1 MLLTQST
8 RPIIGWIAT
17 LLGYIMEFIFR
28 GLSSVG
34 IQNIGLCIIIF
45 TFIVRTLMIPL
56 TIKQQ
61 KMTKLNS
68 VMQPE
73 LAKIQKKYRN
83 RRDPA
88 SMEKQNKEMQAVYD
102 KYGFSPTGGCL
113 QTLVQFPIFLALYQ
127 VIRKIPAYIP
137 AVKASYVTIV
147 NEISKSPDYITKI
160 NKIVDGMKSSYAVSV
175 PKGGTTN
182 QVIDALGS
190 FTASAWTQLEQAF
203 PAAVDTIPNVSS
215 EIIHMN
221 DFAFGINVAQVP
233 GFRLSIYLIIPV
245 LAALFQYLA
254 AKTMQQPDMDDS
266 NPAAGMTKSM
276 TTMMPLFSAYIC
288 IITPAGLGIY
298 WVVSN
303 IFQLIQQ
310 LVINK
315 YLDKMDMDKFIE
327 KNREIAEKKR
337 EKGKKTLM
345 ERLTETSQKAEA
357 AKEEYSNKKTMTD
370 IASMNLKKLHSNT
383 GYEGTDGS
391 QFEETDF
398 EGLGEIGKKAYLVAK
413 YEKEHN
419 ARGGKK

>member
-8 RPIIGWIAT
+8 MPIIGWIAT

-190 FTASAWTQLEQAF
+190 FTASAWNQLEQAF
-203 PAAVDTIPNVSS
+203 PAAVDTIHNVSS

-233 GFRLSIYLIIPV
+233 GFL
-245 LAALFQYLA
+245 
-254 AKTMQQPDMDDS
+254 
-266 NPAAGMTKSM
+266 
-276 TTMMPLFSAYIC
+276 
-288 IITPAGLGIY
+288 
-298 WVVSN
+298 
-303 IFQLIQQ
+303 
-310 LVINK
+310 
-315 YLDKMDMDKFIE
+315 
-327 KNREIAEKKR
+327 
-337 EKGKKTLM
+337 
-345 ERLTETSQKAEA
+345 QK
-357 AKEEYSNKKTMTD
+357 
-370 IASMNLKKLHSNT
+370 
-383 GYEGTDGS
+383 
-391 QFEETDF
+391 
-398 EGLGEIGKKAYLVAK
+398 
-413 YEKEHN
+413 
-419 ARGGKK
+419 